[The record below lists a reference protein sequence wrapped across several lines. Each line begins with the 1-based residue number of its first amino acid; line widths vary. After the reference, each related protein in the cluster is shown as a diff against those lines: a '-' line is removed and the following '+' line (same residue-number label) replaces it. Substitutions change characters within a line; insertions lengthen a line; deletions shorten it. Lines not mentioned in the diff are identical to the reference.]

1 MNKRIQMMRQ
11 RDGLAVKSI
20 CICSQQPQ
28 GGLQLSITQFP
39 LLAAKGTD
47 GMLMCIYTHTSRRF
61 IHI

>member
-47 GMLMCIYTHTSRRF
+47 GMLM
-61 IHI
+61 